1 MQDSIHIGIMVD
13 YLHPLNIE
21 RFISV
26 EGAHLMIFKQGINME
41 NKLIPTLYLYEGE
54 WIKRHLPLPDVVYN
68 QCYSDQRYFINKL
81 EKKIGPGKVFNYV
94 TVFDKWEIYNTLLWG
109 GLGKFLPRTYRY
121 EENDLITILDKEK
134 QLILK
139 PRKGNQGKNIFLL
152 QQSYFKE
159 FQLFEYNFKSVI
171 SFTTVKDLKKHI
183 EKSIKKNGPYLMQQ
197 YINIIK
203 LNNHIFDLRML
214 LQKDETGKWCITGDL
229 GRIAVKDFFITN
241 ICSDLYRL
249 EDLIEMIGIK
259 ADKITDS
266 LLQIS
271 LFVAE
276 LLEKHFVMLGEICVD
291 FAMDDEG
298 DLWIIE
304 VNGKPDKGLFL
315 HLRDDHLINNVYST
329 PFKYAYFL
337 ACND

>member
-121 EENDLITILDKEK
+121 EENDLILFLIRKNSLFLSRGKEIK
-134 QLILK
+134 VKTSFYCNSLILK
-139 PRKGNQGKNIFLL
+139 SFNYLNITLSPL
-152 QQSYFKE
+152 
-159 FQLFEYNFKSVI
+159 
-171 SFTTVKDLKKHI
+171 
-183 EKSIKKNGPYLMQQ
+183 
-197 YINIIK
+197 
-203 LNNHIFDLRML
+203 
-214 LQKDETGKWCITGDL
+214 
-229 GRIAVKDFFITN
+229 
-241 ICSDLYRL
+241 
-249 EDLIEMIGIK
+249 
-259 ADKITDS
+259 
-266 LLQIS
+266 
-271 LFVAE
+271 
-276 LLEKHFVMLGEICVD
+276 
-291 FAMDDEG
+291 
-298 DLWIIE
+298 
-304 VNGKPDKGLFL
+304 
-315 HLRDDHLINNVYST
+315 
-329 PFKYAYFL
+329 
-337 ACND
+337 